1 MPSIV
6 RPWIGNLSARE
17 QGSLFCAMRNCDLTP
32 KLPLDAIERRITAAL
47 RFAVCFPADEREVD
61 SEPGCF
67 MISQVPHP
75 ETVKVSH
82 LAHYP
87 VHFVQKL
94 MLACE
99 VLGYRHIDGN
109 QRAHWKQLYQ
119 KIAHGFHLNPETLEQ
134 YEARMNEDRIATG
147 TVVS

>member
-6 RPWIGNLSARE
+6 RPWVSELSARE

-32 KLPLDAIERRITAAL
+32 KMPLDAIERRLTAAL
-47 RFAVCFPADEREVD
+47 RFAVCSPADEREVD

-67 MISQVPHP
+67 MLSEPPSAEIL
-75 ETVKVSH
+75 KVSH

-87 VHFVQKL
+87 LHFVQKL

-99 VLGYRHIDGN
+99 VLGYRYPYIPHRD
-109 QRAHWKQLYQ
+109 RWKAIYFKIVHGLHLQPEDFASYQ
-119 KIAHGFHLNPETLEQ
+119 
-134 YEARMNEDRIATG
+134 ARMNEDRIATN